1 MTNATIESGMADQ
14 IPFDPYAYDFH
25 DDPYPT
31 YARLRA
37 QAPVYYNPEMDF
49 WALAA
54 HAYVRNAFRDSASL
68 SNAWGVS
75 LDPAS
80 YGPDAHKSMSFLAMD
95 DPKHMRIR
103 KLVSKGFTPRRVN
116 EMTER
121 ITALTRSHWERC
133 LELGEFD
140 FVADFAG
147 LLPMDVVSELLGVPE
162 ADRAHLRHQSDLLL
176 HREEGVLDVPEA
188 AVYAYLELH
197 KYYSELIADRRK
209 HPGDDLVSAL
219 MSAEIDDGTGATTT
233 LSDDEIIGFMVLMV
247 VAGNETTTKLLA
259 NALYWGSRHPDQLSA
274 VLNDPSLVPDWT
286 EETLRY
292 DNSTQM
298 VLRRVARDVTYGD
311 YTIPEGQRVLLL
323 VGSANRDESVF
334 EDADQYRIGRDG
346 AAALMS
352 FGLGTHFCLGAHLA
366 RLEANVG
373 LAEVIRTVS
382 GVDIDYERA
391 VRVHSVNV
399 RGFAELPMTVSTRR
413 SGSPCTSLGT
423 SGSLGQNG
431 AKA

>member
-1 MTNATIESGMADQ
+1 MTAPAANAGMQKQ
-14 IPFDPYAYDFH
+14 IPFDPYAYGFH
-25 DDPYPT
+25 EDPYPT
-31 YARLRA
+31 YTRLRE
-37 QAPVYYNPEMDF
+37 QAPVYYNSEMDF

-54 HAYVRNAFRDSASL
+54 HADVRNAFRDASNL

-75 LDPAS
+75 MDPSS

-116 EMTER
+116 DLAER
-121 ITALTRSHWERC
+121 ITELTNQHWDRC
-133 LELGEFD
+133 LEAGEFD
-140 FVADFAG
+140 YVADFAG

-162 ADRAHLRHQSDLLL
+162 PDRAHLRQQSDLLL
-176 HREEGVLDVPEA
+176 HREEGVLDIPEA

-197 KYYSELIADRRK
+197 KYYSELIADRRR
-209 HPGDDLVSAL
+209 HPGEDLVSAL
-219 MSAEIDDGTGATTT
+219 LAAEIDDDETGTKTT
-233 LSDDEIIGFMVLMV
+233 LSDDEIVGFMVLMV

-259 NALYWGSRHPDQLSA
+259 NALYWGWRHPDELA
-274 VLNDPSLVPDWT
+274 KVLDDPQRASEWT
-286 EETLRY
+286 EETLRF

-298 VLRRVARDVTYGD
+298 VLRRVASDVTYGD
-311 YTIPEGQRVLLL
+311 YTIVAGQRILLL

-334 EDADQYRIGRDG
+334 DDAAAYRIGRDCSQ
-346 AAALMS
+346 ALMS

-373 LAEVIRTVS
+373 LAAVARSVAD
-382 GVDIDYERA
+382 VDIDIDNA

-399 RGFAELPMTVSTRR
+399 RGFAELPVRVSRR
-413 SGSPCTSLGT
+413 SG
-423 SGSLGQNG
+423 
-431 AKA
+431 AKGVR